1 MFRRVGAALFVA
13 LWLALLGIEF
23 SEDTG
28 FIDYDEP
35 GLDQS
40 VEAALASLGEAIKVS
55 GDTQI
60 TIPYLLP
67 NQPAIIYTSVIRNLA
82 FNWLRK
88 EARFIR
94 EDIPIYKFHRVFLI

>member
-28 FIDYDEP
+28 LFEYDDP
-35 GLDQS
+35 GMDKS
-40 VEAALASLGEAIKVS
+40 VEGTLASLGEAIQVS

-60 TIPYLLP
+60 TIPHFLP
-67 NQPAIIYTSVIRNLA
+67 HQPGVIYTSVIRSLA
-82 FNWLRK
+82 FNWVRK
-88 EARFIR
+88 KARFIR
-94 EDIPIYKFHRVFLI
+94 EDIPIYKFQHVFLI